1 MGIKEIMDKSELNSE
16 LSLKQSQEK
25 ISKLWIDILKQDL
38 SNNKLKN
45 VLINKSNSIF
55 NELTEVVI
63 FDLNKGLKKKK
74 FPIIYNELTDNKFIL
89 LTFSLL

>member
-1 MGIKEIMDKSELNSE
+1 MRLSNYLMGIKEIIDKSELNSE

-25 ISKLWIDILKQDL
+25 IEKLWIDILKDDL

-45 VLINKSNSIF
+45 VLRNKSKSIF

-63 FDLNKGLKKKK
+63 LYNKGFLKKN
-74 FPIIYNELTDNKFIL
+74 FLLFIMN
-89 LTFSLL
+89 